1 MKIALVQTNP
11 VIGDFSV
18 NCRAIILAA
27 EQALARGC
35 SLVIFPEMAVSG
47 YPPQDLLERPSF
59 LEAHGLAVAGLVC
72 ELPDLAVMFGCF
84 ERRSGEEQGKPL
96 YNSVVVAQGGEI
108 VHRVRKQ
115 LLPAYDVFDET
126 RYFEPGPV
134 SELYRLGGLT
144 FALTVCE
151 DIWFE
156 AAGRYRRDPVASLF
170 DAAVDQGQH
179 IDCLINVSAS
189 PFQHDKERIR
199 HALFRALC
207 SRYQIPFVYV
217 NQVGGQDSLLFDG
230 HSLAMNGDA
239 EIVARCAGF
248 VPDMVVLDTETWRGE
263 MHAPAQQESVAD
275 VHAALVMGVR
285 DYVRKCGF
293 RSVVLGLSGG
303 IDSALTAAIAT
314 DALGAE
320 NVLGVA
326 LPSPYSSDDSLE
338 DARALARNLGCG
350 FQILP
355 ISPLF
360 AAFQETLQPLFAGR
374 AEDLT
379 EQNLQARIRGTLLM
393 ALSNKFGH
401 LLLSTGNKSEL
412 AVGYCT
418 LYGDMSGG
426 LAVISDVPKQ
436 MVYELARFVNRGQE
450 RIPER
455 TLSKAPTAELK
466 VGQCDQDDL
475 PPYEILDRILDLYL
489 EQGWGMQELVDAGFD
504 PSMVRDIL
512 RRIRLNEYKR
522 KQGPMGLK
530 VTSKAFGY
538 GRRYPN
544 VQNFQEG

>member
-11 VIGDFSV
+11 VIGDFSA

-35 SLVIFPEMAVSG
+35 SLVVFPEMAVSG
-47 YPPQDLLERPSF
+47 YPPQDLLERSSF
-59 LEAHGLAVAGLVC
+59 LDAHEHAVASLVSD
-72 ELPDLAVMFGCF
+72 LPALAVMFGCF
-84 ERRSGEEQGKPL
+84 ERRAGEQGKPL
-96 YNSVVVAQGGEI
+96 YNSVVVADGGEI
-108 VHRVRKQ
+108 VHRVYKQ

-134 SELYRLGGLT
+134 AELYHQGGLS

-151 DIWFE
+151 DIWYE
-156 AAGRYRRDPVASLF
+156 ATGRYRRDPVASLF
-170 DAAVDQGQH
+170 DAAADKGQH

-189 PFQHDKERIR
+189 PFQHDKEPIR
-199 HALFRALC
+199 HALFRSLC
-207 SRYQIPFVYV
+207 ARYQIPFLYV

-230 HSLAMNGDA
+230 HSLAMNGNA

-248 VPDMVVLDTETWRGE
+248 IPDMVVLDTETWRGE
-263 MHAPAQQESVAD
+263 MHAPVQQESVAD

-303 IDSALTAAIAT
+303 IDSGLTAAIAA

-338 DARALARNLGCG
+338 DARALAENLGCG

-360 AAFQETLQPLFAGR
+360 AAFQETLQPLFSGLG
-374 AEDLT
+374 EDLT

-436 MVYELARFVNRGQE
+436 MVYALARYVNRGQE

-455 TLSKAPTAELK
+455 SLSKAPTAELK

-489 EQGWGMQELVDAGFD
+489 EQGWGMRELVDAGFD
-504 PSMVRDIL
+504 PAVVRDIL